1 MNHKFHEIKKK
12 KKRKKK
18 RILRY
23 IDKKKYKYI
32 LQASEFLSTL
42 MKKMLIME
50 LKKMSVLVMVMM
62 QT

>member
-1 MNHKFHEIKKK
+1 M
-12 KKRKKK
+12 
-18 RILRY
+18 
-23 IDKKKYKYI
+23 DKKKYKYI

>member
-12 KKRKKK
+12 KEKK